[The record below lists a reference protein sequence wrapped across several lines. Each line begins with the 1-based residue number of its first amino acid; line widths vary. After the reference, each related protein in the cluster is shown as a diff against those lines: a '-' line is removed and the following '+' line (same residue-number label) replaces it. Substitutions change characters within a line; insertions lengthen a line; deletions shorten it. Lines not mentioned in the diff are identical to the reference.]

1 MKYVL
6 SILLLYCTHTWS
18 MEYSTYGEPNLF
30 VLSDSYSS
38 DETFEPSE
46 DFFPSTQKTQFKE
59 KKTYAIPFRKT
70 KRTINTQKHKT
81 TFLQRFIHMAASV
94 MSCGKFIVTQEK
106 TPYATLKKYH
116 VDYAQDTIYF
126 EHTH

>member
-18 MEYSTYGEPNLF
+18 MEYKTYGEPNFF

-38 DETFEPSE
+38 DETCDPWE
-46 DFFPSTQKTQFKE
+46 DFLPSQGTQCNE
-59 KKTYAIPFRKT
+59 KKSYAIPFSKT

-81 TFLQRFIHMAASV
+81 TWWERFIHMAASV
-94 MSCGKFIVTQEK
+94 MSGGKFIITQEK
-106 TPYATLKKYH
+106 TPYAILKKYH
-116 VDYAQDTIYF
+116 VDYTKETVYF